1 MGIRLM
7 VVMVVM
13 VVMDLSLETAVMD
26 IRQMTAPMMDR
37 IPAPAPTTTDLHPTT
52 ALPPT
57 TAATAP
63 ATPPATPHH
72 SQLPRATTKPTR
84 IGTGSTTT
92 RIPTTGR
99 DPTGRLGHGLVPTKV
114 RVPDTL
120 CGIQAGR
127 RRVRCRR
134 RRVPCI
140 RIGIPRVRVRV
151 VLRVGLRVKVG
162 AGLIMEVGM
171 L

>member
-1 MGIRLM
+1 MGIRL
-7 VVMVVM
+7 VM

-26 IRQMTAPMMDR
+26 ICQMTAPTMDH

-92 RIPTTGR
+92 RILTTGR

-120 CGIQAGR
+120 CGIRAKR

-140 RIGIPRVRVRV
+140 RGGIPRVRVRVRV
-151 VLRVGLRVKVG
+151 VLRVRLRVRVG
-162 AGLIMEVGM
+162 VELIMGVGM